1 MGKKSLLPPAFA
13 LVLLVLFLAGL
24 AAFVAPAQAQ
34 DLGPNLLVNPSFEE
48 GHYNQDGIS
57 EITVPN
63 GWRMHWSNG
72 ELIFGGEWPS
82 ARPETVVWNSL
93 GGVPEGEEIFWR
105 DGIYTMKVFKS
116 WTPMWAAMSQDV
128 SNLEVGRKYRMVVPI
143 FIDIFEDYEGGQ
155 KVIPQRKDTGRVRLG
170 ASPVGAAWRDEG
182 AIAYSGWWTAETV
195 DPFYQA
201 YPTFIYDFVATQPNM
216 TVWIEM
222 ASTYPYPNNG
232 FFFDLPGLF
241 ATNETA
247 AVAPPAPAAQTDQ
260 GAAAAPA
267 APAAPVAQAVA
278 TTAPPPTRDDGSV
291 VHVVQPGE
299 SMWVIAI
306 RYAQAMGMTAEEALP
321 AIRALNNDPAF
332 IQPGDELL
340 IIAASATPT
349 AEPTA
354 EGAGEDAVEGEAADA
369 ALTDE
374 DTGAAVES
382 DEEATGET
390 TALEIA
396 GAQPAEVAG
405 TICVA
410 TFNDANADGQRNEN
424 ETLVANAAI
433 AISLDGRTV
442 ATYITDGASEPYC
455 FELAEAGSY
464 QLQLYPPA
472 GFGPTTEDNWA
483 VAIGN
488 GESYTVSFG
497 LTENVQ
503 EVALRSA
510 PSAGT
515 AAVDEAAV
523 AAETA
528 AEDAAGGLSSNLGII
543 VLAVAGVLLLL
554 AGVGVVLLR
563 RG

>member
-1 MGKKSLLPPAFA
+1 
-13 LVLLVLFLAGL
+13 
-24 AAFVAPAQAQ
+24 
-34 DLGPNLLVNPSFEE
+34 
-48 GHYNQDGIS
+48 
-57 EITVPN
+57 VPN

-105 DGIYTMKVFKS
+105 DGVYTMKVFKS

-128 SNLEVGRKYRMVVPI
+128 SNLEVGRKYRLVVPI
-143 FIDIFEDYEGGQ
+143 FVDIFESYEGGQ
-155 KVIPQRKDTGRVRLG
+155 KVIPERKDTGRVRLG

-182 AIAYSGWWTAETV
+182 AIDYSGWWTAETV

-241 ATNETA
+241 ATNETG
-247 AVAPPAPAAQTDQ
+247 AVAPPPPTPTDQ
-260 GAAAAPA
+260 GAPV
-267 APAAPVAQAVA
+267 APAAPVAQAQAAA
-278 TTAPPPTRDDGSV
+278 TAAPPPTRADGSV

-299 SMWVIAI
+299 SMWLIAI
-306 RYAQAMGMTAEEALP
+306 RYAAAMGMTAEEALP
-321 AIRALNNDPAF
+321 AIQALNNDPVF

-340 IIAASATPT
+340 IMAGSTTPT
-349 AEPTA
+349 AEPTV
-354 EGAGEDAVEGEAADA
+354 EDAGEDAVEDEAGDA
-369 ALTDE
+369 AVNDE
-374 DTGAAVES
+374 DTGAVIET
-382 DEEATGET
+382 DEEAAAET

-396 GAQPAEVAG
+396 SEQPADVAG

-424 ETLVANAAI
+424 ESLVANAAI

-442 ATYITDGASEPYC
+442 STYITDGASEPYC

-497 LTENVQ
+497 LTDNVQ
-503 EVALRSA
+503 EVAMS
-510 PSAGT
+510 SESVEDT

-523 AAETA
+523 AADTA
-528 AEDAAGGLSSNLGII
+528 AEDAAGGLSTNLGFI

>member
-1 MGKKSLLPPAFA
+1 MGKKSLQPPALA
-13 LVLLVLFLAGL
+13 LVLVVLFLAGL

-72 ELIFGGEWPS
+72 EFIFGGEWPS

-93 GGVPEGEEIFWR
+93 GGIPEGEEIFWR

-116 WTPMWAAMSQDV
+116 WAPMWAAMSQDV
-128 SNLEVGRKYRMVVPI
+128 SNLEVGRKYRFVVPI
-143 FIDIFEDYEGGQ
+143 FIDIFEDFQGGQ
-155 KVIPQRKDTGRVRLG
+155 KIIPQRKDTGRVRLG
-170 ASPVGAAWRDEG
+170 ASPVGAAWRDEN
-182 AIAYSGWWTAETV
+182 AIAYSGWWTGETV
-195 DPFYQA
+195 DPFFQA

-222 ASTYPYPNNG
+222 ASTYPHPNNG

-247 AVAPPAPAAQTDQ
+247 AVAQPAPPPAAQTDQ
-260 GAAAAPA
+260 GAA

-291 VHVVQPGE
+291 VHVVQAGE
-299 SMWVIAI
+299 SLWGIAI
-306 RYAQAMGMTAEEALP
+306 RYAQAMGLTAEAALP
-321 AIRALNNDPAF
+321 VIQELNNNPAF
-332 IQPGDELL
+332 INPGDELL
-340 IIAASATPT
+340 IIAASTTPT
-349 AEPTA
+349 AEP
-354 EGAGEDAVEGEAADA
+354 AVEGEGEDSFAGDEAVSDETDDAAADTGEETSDESA
-369 ALTDE
+369 ALAID
-374 DTGAAVES
+374 
-382 DEEATGET
+382 AT
-390 TALEIA
+390 
-396 GAQPAEVAG
+396 QPAEIAG

-442 ATYITDGASEPYC
+442 STYITDGTSEPYC

-472 GFGPTTEDNWA
+472 GFGSTTEDNWA

-497 LTENVQ
+497 LTENLQ

-510 PSAGT
+510 PAADT

-528 AEDAAGGLSSNLGII
+528 TEDAAGGLSSNLGII

>member
-93 GGVPEGEEIFWR
+93 GGVPEGEQIFWR

-128 SNLEVGRKYRMVVPI
+128 SNLEVGRKYRLVVPI
-143 FIDIFEDYEGGQ
+143 FVDIFEKYEGGQ
-155 KVIPQRKDTGRVRLG
+155 KIIPERKDTGRVRLG

-241 ATNETA
+241 ATNQTA
-247 AVAPPAPAAQTDQ
+247 AVASPVPPQTDQ
-260 GAAAAPA
+260 GAVV

-278 TTAPPPTRDDGSV
+278 TAAPPPTRADGSV

-299 SMWVIAI
+299 SMWLIAI
-306 RYAQAMGMTAEEALP
+306 RYAAAMGMTAEEALP
-321 AIRALNNDPAF
+321 AIQALNNDPVF

-340 IIAASATPT
+340 IMAGSPTPT
-349 AEPTA
+349 AEPTV
-354 EGAGEDAVEGEAADA
+354 EGAGEDAVEGEAGDA
-369 ALTDE
+369 AVNDE
-374 DTGAAVES
+374 DTGAVIET
-382 DEEATGET
+382 DEEAAAET

-396 GAQPAEVAG
+396 SEQPADVAG

-424 ETLVANAAI
+424 ESLVANAAI

-442 ATYITDGASEPYC
+442 STYITDGASEPYC

-497 LTENVQ
+497 LTDNVQ
-503 EVALRSA
+503 EVAMS
-510 PSAGT
+510 SESVEDT

-523 AAETA
+523 AADTA
-528 AEDAAGGLSSNLGII
+528 AEDAAGGLSTNLGFI